1 MRLMEKRIGLLF
13 AVFVVAL
20 GLALVRAGWLG
31 TVRAGELRERAVA
44 QQEEDSD
51 VPARRG
57 TITDRHGVE
66 LAVTEDA
73 ASVWAN
79 PMLIDDPRGVAK
91 KLAPLVDRPSDA
103 LAEELSDRRLGFVY
117 VRRKMPPEVGERV
130 MRLGI
135 EGVGTL
141 VEPRRH
147 YPRGTLASQVLG
159 TVGTDNTG
167 LAGVEQARDEL
178 LSGVDGR
185 RRVVK
190 DALGK
195 PVSIVTVRRPE
206 PGRDL
211 RLTLDAV
218 LQERVEAVIAGVAEA
233 WEPKG
238 ATALVLD
245 PRTGDLLAL
254 ANWPPV
260 DPAKFGA
267 ASEYARENRAVS
279 SSYEPGS
286 TFKAFTVAGAL
297 EEGLIEPDTVLSLPP
312 EIRVADRTIG
322 EAHPRGE
329 VSLTVAD
336 ILSQSSNVGS
346 VKIGLRLQAR
356 RFDSWVRRFG
366 FGAPT
371 GVDLP
376 GESPGIVR
384 RPDEYYGSSLGNMPI
399 GQGLAVTSLQMAAGY
414 SAIARG
420 GMAVRPRV
428 MADTPVRRRRVLSR
442 ETADAVARM
451 LEGVLAPGGTGV
463 EARVDGYKLAGK
475 TGTAQK
481 PEGGGYSASHYV
493 SSFIG
498 FAPVH
503 DPRLLVAV
511 VVDEPEGEIYGGVVA
526 APAFEQIVSFA
537 LPYLRI
543 PPSTGRARGAVDRPG
558 APG

>member
-1 MRLMEKRIGLLF
+1 MERRIGLLF
-13 AVFVVAL
+13 AVFVIAL

-31 TVRAGELRERAVA
+31 TVRASDLRERAVA

-79 PMLIDDPRGVAK
+79 PLLIDDPRGVAE
-91 KLAPLVDRPSDA
+91 KLAPLVDRPADA
-103 LAEELSDRRLGFVY
+103 LAEELADRRLGFVY
-117 VRRKMPPEVGERV
+117 VRRKMPLEVGERV

-141 VEPRRH
+141 VEPRRS
-147 YPRGTLASQVLG
+147 YPRGILASQVLG

-167 LAGVEQARDEL
+167 LAGVEQAQDEL

-218 LQERVEAVIAGVAEA
+218 LQERVEAVVAGVAEA
-233 WEPKG
+233 WKPKG

-260 DPAKFGA
+260 DPAAFGA

-297 EEGLIEPDTVLSLPP
+297 EEGLIEPDTVFSLPP
-312 EIRVADRTIG
+312 RIQVADRTIG
-322 EAHPRGE
+322 EAHERGA

-346 VKIGLRLQAR
+346 VKIGLRLEAR

-371 GVDLP
+371 GIDLP

-384 RPDEYYGSSLGNMPI
+384 RPEDYYGSSLGNMPI

-414 SAIARG
+414 SALAG
-420 GMAVRPRV
+420 GGVAVRPRV
-428 MADTPVRRRRVLSR
+428 LADTPVKRRRVISQQ
-442 ETADAVARM
+442 TAGDVARM

-481 PEGGGYSASHYV
+481 AEGGGYSATRYV

-498 FAPVH
+498 FAPAR

-511 VVDEPEGEIYGGVVA
+511 VVDEPHGEIYGGVVA

-543 PPSTGRARGAVDRPG
+543 PPE
-558 APG
+558 

>member
-1 MRLMEKRIGLLF
+1 MERRIGVLF
-13 AVFVVAL
+13 AVFLAAL
-20 GLALVRAGWLG
+20 LLALLRAGWLG
-31 TVRAGELRERAVA
+31 TVRAGELRGRAVA
-44 QQEEDSD
+44 QQEEDLA

-57 TITDRHGVE
+57 TITDRHGME
-66 LAVTEDA
+66 LAVAEDA

-79 PMLIDDPRGVAK
+79 PLLIRDPRGVAE
-91 KLAPLVDRPSDA
+91 KLAPLVDRPAGD
-103 LAEELSDRRLGFVY
+103 LLEELSDRRRGFVY
-117 VRRKMPPEVGERV
+117 VRRKLSLETGERV
-130 MRLGI
+130 ERLRL

-141 VEPRRH
+141 TEPRRR
-147 YPRGTLASQVLG
+147 YPRHTLASQVLG

-167 LAGVEQARDEL
+167 LAGIEQAQDER
-178 LSGVDGR
+178 LSGIDGR

-211 RLTLDAV
+211 RLTLDGV
-218 LQERVEAVIAGVAEA
+218 LQERVEAVLSGVGQT
-233 WEPKG
+233 WRPKG

-260 DPAKFGA
+260 DPEAFGD
-267 ASEYARENRAVS
+267 ASPYARQNRAVS
-279 SSYEPGS
+279 ASYEPGS

-297 EEGLIEPDTVLSLPP
+297 EEELIEPDTWFSLPP
-312 EIRVADRTIG
+312 EIKVADRTIG
-322 EAHPRGE
+322 EAHDRGA
-329 VSLTVAD
+329 VSLTVSD

-346 VKIGLRLQAR
+346 VKIGLRLKPR
-356 RFDSWVRRFG
+356 RFDAWVRRFG
-366 FGAPT
+366 FGSPT
-371 GVDLP
+371 GITLP
-376 GESPGIVR
+376 GESPGIVP
-384 RPDEYYGSSLGNMPI
+384 RPEDYSGSSLGNLPI
-399 GQGLAVTSLQMAAGY
+399 GQGLAVTPVQMAAGF
-414 SAIARG
+414 SAIASG
-420 GMAVRPRV
+420 GVAVRPRIL
-428 MADTPVRRRRVLSR
+428 AEAPVARRRVTSR
-442 ETADAVARM
+442 QTADEVARM

-481 PEGGGYSASHYV
+481 PDPRGGYSADRYV
-493 SSFIG
+493 ASFIG
-498 FAPVH
+498 FAPAR

-511 VVDEPEGEIYGGVVA
+511 MVDEPRGEIYGGVVA

-543 PPSTGRARGAVDRPG
+543 PPG
-558 APG
+558 

>member
-1 MRLMEKRIGLLF
+1 MERRIGLLF
-13 AVFVVAL
+13 AVFLVAL

-31 TVRAGELRERAVA
+31 TVRAGELGERALA
-44 QQEEDSD
+44 QQEEDLA
-51 VPARRG
+51 VPAQRG

-66 LAVTEDA
+66 LAVTEDSA
-73 ASVWAN
+73 TVWAN
-79 PMLIDDPRGVAK
+79 PLLVEDPRAVAE
-91 KLAPLVDRPSDA
+91 KLAPLVERPADE
-103 LAEELSDRRLGFVY
+103 LFEELADRDRGFVY
-117 VRRKMPPEVGERV
+117 LRRKLSLKAGERV
-130 MRLGI
+130 AELRL

-141 VEPRRH
+141 TEPVRR

-167 LAGVEQARDEL
+167 LAGVEQAEESR

-218 LQERVEAVIAGVAEA
+218 LQERVEAVLAGVGRA
-233 WEPKG
+233 WKPKG

-245 PRTGDLLAL
+245 PRSGDLLAM

-260 DPAKFGA
+260 DPEEFG
-267 ASEYARENRAVS
+267 SSSDYARQNRAVS
-279 SSYEPGS
+279 AIYEPGS

-297 EEGLIEPDTVLSLPP
+297 ESDLIEPGTYFHLPSQ
-312 EIRVADRTIG
+312 IRVADRTIG
-322 EAHPRGE
+322 EAHDRGP
-329 VSLTVAD
+329 VSLTVSD
-336 ILSQSSNVGS
+336 ILSQSSNVGT
-346 VKIGLRLQAR
+346 VKIAQTLGAR
-356 RFDSWVRRFG
+356 RFDAWVRNFG

-371 GVDLP
+371 GIALP
-376 GESPGIVR
+376 GEEEGIVR
-384 RPDEYYGSSLGNMPI
+384 RPEDYYGSSLGNLAI
-399 GQGLAVTSLQMAAGY
+399 GQGLSVTPVQMAAGY
-414 SAIARG
+414 SALAAG
-420 GMAVRPRV
+420 GVAATPRV
-428 MADTPVRRRRVLSR
+428 LAASPVERRRILSGR
-442 ETADAVARM
+442 TADEVARM
-451 LEGVLAPGGTGV
+451 LEGVLRVGGTGV

-475 TGTAQK
+475 TGTAEK
-481 PEGGGYSASHYV
+481 AEKGGYSQSRFVA
-493 SSFIG
+493 SFIG
-498 FAPVH
+498 FAPAR

-511 VVDEPEGEIYGGVVA
+511 MVDEPKGDIYGGVVA

-543 PPSTGRARGAVDRPG
+543 PPS
-558 APG
+558 